1 MTRNNRR
8 WERQAFEVPCK
19 VSYANGI
26 ATETPA
32 SIVNLSPGGVMLASE
47 QAFIANER
55 VSIELEDGFDAL
67 LFEFADTLTGTV
79 RWSQATR
86 SGGRDAYHVGVA
98 FERELPHK
106 IILTE
111 Q

>member
-1 MTRNNRR
+1 MASNNRR
-8 WERQAFEVPCK
+8 WERQAFAVPCK
-19 VSYANGI
+19 VSYTNGI
-26 ATETPA
+26 ANQTQA

-55 VSIELEDGFDAL
+55 VPIELEDGFDAL
-67 LFEFADTLTGTV
+67 LFEFADTMTGTV

-86 SGGRDAYHVGVA
+86 GGGQDAFHVGVA
-98 FERELPHK
+98 FEQELPHK